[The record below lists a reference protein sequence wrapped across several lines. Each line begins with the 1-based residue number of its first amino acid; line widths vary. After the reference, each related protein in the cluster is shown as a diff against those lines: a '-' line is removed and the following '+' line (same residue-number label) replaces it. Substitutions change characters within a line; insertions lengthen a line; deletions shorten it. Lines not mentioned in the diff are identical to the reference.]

1 MINMENYRIE
11 TDSLGSVKVPN
22 EALWG
27 AQTQRAIENFPI
39 SGIVF
44 PPIFLESL
52 IRLKR
57 ALAKANKDLGE
68 LNDEIADGII
78 QASTQILEKQMWDQ
92 FPIDVFQTGSGT
104 QTNMNANEVIAN
116 LASELLGGQRGKKH
130 PVHPNDHVNRGQSSN
145 DVIPSAMYISA
156 ALAVRDQLIP
166 AIETLK
172 QELER
177 KAHEYMEIIKIGR
190 THLQDAVPISLGQ
203 EFSAYATQLLS
214 IQKNL
219 EALIPLLCEL
229 PIGGTAVGTGLNAH
243 PQLAEKTCQ
252 YLKEELQL
260 PFAPAKNRFADIA
273 AHDKMVTLS
282 GLIRTLAVALIKIA
296 NDIRLLGSGPR
307 CGIGELI
314 LPANEPGSSIMPGK
328 VNPTQAEMLVQVCM
342 KIIGNDQAVAIGGFF
357 GGQFDLNTAKPLI
370 AYNVLESVNLLRNA
384 MLSFN
389 ERCVKGIRPNED
401 RIRFLV
407 EQSLMLATALNP
419 YIGYDN
425 AARIAK
431 KAFEEGK
438 TIREVALDEGIL
450 SPEELDVALDLRRM
464 VFPGE

>member
-1 MINMENYRIE
+1 MEDYRIE

-22 EALWG
+22 DALWG

-39 SGIVF
+39 SGITF

-52 IRLKR
+52 VRLKR

-68 LNDEIADGII
+68 LGPKIADGII
-78 QASTQILEKQMWDQ
+78 QAATEILEKQMWDQ
-92 FPIDVFQTGSGT
+92 FPLDIFQTGSGT

-116 LASELLGGQRGKKH
+116 LASELLGGERGKKA

-156 ALAVRDQLIP
+156 TLAVKDQLLP
-166 AIETLK
+166 AIKVLEH
-172 QELER
+172 ELEE
-177 KAHEYMEIIKIGR
+177 KAKEYIEIIKIGR

-203 EFSAYATQLLS
+203 EFSAYAAQLRT
-214 IQKNL
+214 IQENL

-260 PFAPAKNRFADIA
+260 PFAPTKNRFADIA

-282 GLIRTLAVALIKIA
+282 GLIRTLAIALIKIA

-342 KIIGNDQAVAIGGFF
+342 RVIGNDHAVAIGGFF

-370 AYNVLESVNLLRNA
+370 AYNVLESITLLRNA

-389 ERCVKGIRPNED
+389 NRCVKGIVPNKE

-431 KAFEEGK
+431 KAFKEGK
-438 TIREVALDEGIL
+438 TIREVALEEKVL
-450 SPEELDVALDLRRM
+450 SPEELDTALNLRRM
-464 VFPGE
+464 VFPDK

>member
-1 MINMENYRIE
+1 MENYRIE

-22 EALWG
+22 DALWG
-27 AQTQRAIENFPI
+27 AQTQRAIQNFPI

-52 IRLKR
+52 VRLKR
-57 ALAKANKDLGE
+57 ALAWANKDLGE
-68 LNDEIADGII
+68 LDAKLAEAII
-78 QASTQILEKQMWDQ
+78 QATTRILEKQMWDQ
-92 FPIDVFQTGSGT
+92 FPLDIFQTGSGT

-116 LASELLGGQRGKKH
+116 LASEFLGGERGKKH

-156 ALAVRDQLIP
+156 ALAVRDQLAP
-166 AIETLK
+166 AIKALE

-177 KAHEYMEIIKIGR
+177 KAQEYMEIIKIGR

-203 EFSAYATQLLS
+203 EFSAYAAQLHT
-214 IQKNL
+214 IQENL
-219 EALIPLLCEL
+219 NALIPLICEL

-252 YLKEELQL
+252 YLKEDLQL
-260 PFAPAKNRFADIA
+260 PFTPAKNRFADIA

-282 GLIRTLAVALIKIA
+282 GHIRTLAVALIKIA
-296 NDIRLLGSGPR
+296 NDIRMLGSGPR

-328 VNPTQAEMLVQVCM
+328 INPTQAEMLIQVCLKVM
-342 KIIGNDQAVAIGGFF
+342 GNDHTVAMGGFF

-370 AYNVLESVNLLRNA
+370 AYSVLESIRLLSNA

-389 ERCVKGIRPNED
+389 ERCVRGIEPNRD

-431 KAFEEGK
+431 KAFKEGK
-438 TIREVALDEGIL
+438 TIREVALEEKIL

-464 VFPGE
+464 VFPDK